1 MAKSKKLKIKIKTQ
15 KKCIDLWTKQ
25 KKSYLVF
32 KILIQDNI
40 KIKHTQVREVEEDSR
55 VVKILKYI
63 YVYLWERYIEEKQTF
78 YEGRL
83 TGNKRKTRWRTPK
96 QSKLTLCFDVFILKP
111 KQKQKSSTKNIFV
124 YYRDNQNKTKKKYQN
139 LRENQNIKSRKLGVL
154 TKVTTN
160 RLKRTYRAHGAV
172 DCG

>member
-15 KKCIDLWTKQ
+15 KKSVSIYELNKQ
-25 KKSYLVF
+25 KSYLVF

-40 KIKHTQVREVEEDSR
+40 KIKHTQVRKVEEDSR

-83 TGNKRKTRWRTPK
+83 TGNKKENKMADP
-96 QSKLTLCFDVFILKP
+96 Q
-111 KQKQKSSTKNIFV
+111 TK
-124 YYRDNQNKTKKKYQN
+124 
-139 LRENQNIKSRKLGVL
+139 
-154 TKVTTN
+154 
-160 RLKRTYRAHGAV
+160 
-172 DCG
+172 